1 MTAARV
7 LAAVICCCAC
17 LCRLRFL
24 QLLLG
29 GEHGVPCG
37 EHGWFLVKN
46 LQYVLGD
53 IFLVNHKAEHIL
65 IEPCTGHY
73 ECAVETRLCAPTVL
87 NLPHLGLLFIV
98 KVYGHRCCDAQEW
111 QRLQ

>member
-7 LAAVICCCAC
+7 PAAVIYCCAC

-29 GEHGVPCG
+29 GEHRVPSG
-37 EHGWFLVKN
+37 EHGRLLLEHVEH
-46 LQYVLGD
+46 LCRYVL
-53 IFLVNHKAEHIL
+53 LVNHKAEHIL
-65 IEPCTGHY
+65 IEPRTGHY
-73 ECAVETRLCAPTVL
+73 ECAVETRLCASTVL